1 MPDVSRRGFIR
12 NGLFGLGG
20 LYVTTALSGCGS
32 DDDESLGFGSFDHGV
47 ASGDP
52 LTDSVILW
60 TRVTPADSSAESVR
74 LSWEVS
80 GSAEFTNLLAQGTG
94 EAYIARDFTVK
105 VDVRNLNPDTRYYYR
120 FRTAAATSAV
130 GKTRTLPDLTS
141 KHLKLA
147 VVSCSNYPAGYFHV
161 YGELAQRDLDL
172 VLHLGDYIY
181 EYGPG
186 GYASEQAAAM
196 GRESQPAN
204 ELFTLDDYRARY
216 AQYRSDADL
225 QAVHASAP
233 FLVVWDDHEIANDTY
248 NGGAENH
255 NEGEGDFNERKLAAM
270 RAYFEWLPIR
280 PLDAASDDDLV
291 MPSSI
296 YRQFEWGDL
305 VNLLML
311 DTRNEARAKPLV
323 ITDYFNA
330 ATGAFDFEGLFGD
343 INDPSRSLLGAQQLD
358 WLRSAMVSSSATW
371 QLLGQQVLMG
381 RMYLPFAIATQQLAI
396 PEYAELGALAQLAAR
411 AEAGDPSLT
420 AEELAYLQANQARL
434 TPEVLALLQA
444 PAVPYNLDAW
454 DGYGAAREAVYAI
467 AREANARLVVLAGD
481 THNAWASELA
491 DAEGTPVGVELATS
505 SVSSPG
511 LEQYLAIP
519 APAYAQTEAGI
530 VDMVAGLK
538 YINAGDR
545 GFLLLDIN
553 RERVEAKWEFV
564 SSIKEASYQL
574 QSSRAQTMQVLASN
588 PTALT

>member
-32 DDDESLGFGSFDHGV
+32 DDDDSLGFGTFDHGV

-52 LTDSVILW
+52 LADSVILW
-60 TRVTPADSSAESVR
+60 TRVTPSDSAAETVR
-74 LSWEVS
+74 LSWEVADN
-80 GSAEFTNLLAQGTG
+80 AEFNNVLAEGTG
-94 EAYIARDFTVK
+94 EAHLSRDFTVK
-105 VDVRNLNPDTRYYYR
+105 VDVRGLAPDARYYYR
-120 FRTAAATSAV
+120 FRTATAVSAV
-130 GKTRTLPDLTS
+130 GKTRTLPDLS
-141 KHLKLA
+141 SEHLTLA

-161 YGELAQRDLDL
+161 YGELAKRDLDL

-186 GYASEQAAAM
+186 GYASEQASAM
-196 GRESQPAN
+196 GRESLPAN
-204 ELFTLDDYRARY
+204 ELFTLDDYRTRY
-216 AQYRSDADL
+216 AQYRSDTDL

-248 NGGAENH
+248 DGGAENH
-255 NEGEGDFNERKLAAM
+255 NDGEGDFNERKLAAM

-280 PLDAASDDDLV
+280 PEGALSSDELA

-296 YRQFEWGDL
+296 YRQFQWGDL

-323 ITDYFNA
+323 ITDYFDA
-330 ATGAFDFEGLFGD
+330 ATGAFNFDGLFAD
-343 INDPSRSLLGAQQLD
+343 INDPSRKLLGDAQLD
-358 WLRSAMVSSSATW
+358 WLRSAMASSSATW

-381 RMYLPFAIATQQLAI
+381 QMYLPFAIATQQMAI
-396 PEYAELGALAQLAAR
+396 PDYAELAGIAQLAAR
-411 AEAGDPSLT
+411 AQAGDPSLT
-420 AEELAYLQANQARL
+420 AEELAYLQANQSRL

-454 DGYGAAREAVYAI
+454 DGYGAAREAVYQI

-491 DAEGTPVGVELATS
+491 DAQGNAVGVELATS

-511 LEQYLAIP
+511 LEEYLAIP
-519 APAYAQTEAGI
+519 EQAYTQTEAGI
-530 VDMVAGLK
+530 VQLVAGLK
-538 YINAGDR
+538 YLNAGDR
-545 GFLLLDIN
+545 GFLTLHIT
-553 RERVEAKWEFV
+553 REKVDAQWEFV
-564 SSIKEASYQL
+564 TSIKQASYQL
-574 QSSRAQTMQVLASN
+574 QPARAQQMQVLASS
-588 PTALT
+588 PAQFA

>member
-12 NGLFGLGG
+12 NGLLGLGG
-20 LYVTTALSGCGS
+20 LYVTSALTGCGS
-32 DDDESLGFGSFDHGV
+32 DDDDSLGFGSFDHGV

-52 LTDSVILW
+52 LADSVILW
-60 TRVTPADSSAESVR
+60 TRVTPSDSAAETVR
-74 LSWEVS
+74 LSWEVADN
-80 GSAEFTNLLAQGTG
+80 AEFNNVLAEGSG
-94 EAYIARDFTVK
+94 EAHISRDFTVK
-105 VDVRNLNPDTRYYYR
+105 VDVRGLSPDTQYYYR
-120 FRTAAATSAV
+120 FRTAAAVSTV

-141 KHLKLA
+141 EHLTLA

-161 YGELAQRDLDL
+161 YAELAKRDLDL

-181 EYGPG
+181 EYGAG

-196 GRESQPAN
+196 GRESVPAG

-248 NGGAENH
+248 DGGAENH

-280 PLDAASDDDLV
+280 PDGAMSSDELA

-323 ITDYFNA
+323 ITDYFD
-330 ATGAFDFEGLFGD
+330 ATSGAFDFEGLFAD
-343 INDPSRSLLGAQQLD
+343 INDPSRQLLGSAQLD
-358 WLRSAMVSSSATW
+358 WLRSAMASSSATW

-381 RMYLPFAIATQQLAI
+381 QMYLPFAIATQQLAI
-396 PEYAELGALAQLAAR
+396 PDYAELGALAQLAAR
-411 AEAGDPSLT
+411 AQAGDPTL
-420 AEELAYLQANQARL
+420 ADEELTYLQANQDRL
-434 TPEVLALLQA
+434 TPEVVALLQA

-454 DGYGAAREAVYAI
+454 DGYGAAREAVYQI
-467 AREANARLVVLAGD
+467 ARETNAKLVVLAGD
-481 THNAWASELA
+481 THNAWASELS
-491 DAEGTPVGVELATS
+491 DAAGNTVGVELATS

-511 LEQYLAIP
+511 LEEYLAIP

-530 VDMVAGLK
+530 VDLVAGLK
-538 YINAGDR
+538 YLNAGDR
-545 GFLLLDIN
+545 GFLLLDIT
-553 RERVEAKWEFV
+553 RERVEAQWEFV
-564 SSIKEASYQL
+564 SSVKAAGYQL
-574 QSSRAQTMQVLASN
+574 QAERGQTMQVQAAN
-588 PTALT
+588 PAKLV

>member
-1 MPDVSRRGFIR
+1 
-12 NGLFGLGG
+12 
-20 LYVTTALSGCGS
+20 
-32 DDDESLGFGSFDHGV
+32 
-47 ASGDP
+47 
-52 LTDSVILW
+52 
-60 TRVTPADSSAESVR
+60 
-74 LSWEVS
+74 
-80 GSAEFTNLLAQGTG
+80 
-94 EAYIARDFTVK
+94 
-105 VDVRNLNPDTRYYYR
+105 
-120 FRTAAATSAV
+120 
-130 GKTRTLPDLTS
+130 
-141 KHLKLA
+141 
-147 VVSCSNYPAGYFHV
+147 
-161 YGELAQRDLDL
+161 
-172 VLHLGDYIY
+172 
-181 EYGPG
+181 
-186 GYASEQAAAM
+186 
-196 GRESQPAN
+196 
-204 ELFTLDDYRARY
+204 
-216 AQYRSDADL
+216 
-225 QAVHASAP
+225 
-233 FLVVWDDHEIANDTY
+233 
-248 NGGAENH
+248 
-255 NEGEGDFNERKLAAM
+255 
-270 RAYFEWLPIR
+270 
-280 PLDAASDDDLV
+280 
-291 MPSSI
+291 
-296 YRQFEWGDL
+296 
-305 VNLLML
+305 ML